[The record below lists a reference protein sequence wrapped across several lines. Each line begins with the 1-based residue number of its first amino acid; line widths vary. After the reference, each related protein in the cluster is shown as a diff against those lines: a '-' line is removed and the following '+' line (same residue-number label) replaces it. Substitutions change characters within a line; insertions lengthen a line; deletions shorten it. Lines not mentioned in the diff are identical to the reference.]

1 MKIAILHNF
10 MDNIGGAEKVSLT
23 LARELKADLYTT
35 NIDTDKIAKMGFR
48 NIKFK
53 SIGRVPANAPFR
65 QQLALIKFRN
75 LNLGNKYD
83 FYIISGDW
91 AMSAAV
97 NNQPN
102 LWYVHSPIREIWDLH
117 KFTRKNSVPWYAR
130 RLFDIWVHY
139 NRMLNK
145 KYVKSVNKI
154 ICNSNNTKKRV
165 RDFLK
170 RDAAVIYPPIET
182 KKFHYRKNQNF
193 WLSVNRLITH
203 KRIEMQ
209 LEAFKQLPKENLII
223 VGSYEQS
230 RHFKQYANF
239 IKKNKP
245 GNVKIISWLA
255 DKKLAEL
262 YSGCK
267 GFIATAHD
275 EDFGMSAVEAMASGK
290 PVIAPNEGGFKET
303 VIDRV
308 TGKLVDDID
317 VKKLTEAVKVVG
329 ADPEQYKDTCLKQA
343 GHFDTKVF
351 ISKIKEQ
358 IEK

>member
-1 MKIAILHNF
+1 

-35 NIDTDKIAKMGFR
+35 NIDTGKIAKMGFK

-53 SIGRVPANAPFR
+53 SIGNVPANAPFR
-65 QQLALIKFRN
+65 QQSALMKFRK
-75 LNLGNKYD
+75 LNLGKKYD
-83 FYIISGDW
+83 LYIISGDW

-117 KFTRKNSVPWYAR
+117 EFTRKNSVPWYAR
-130 RLFDIWVHY
+130 SLFDIWVYY

-165 RDFLK
+165 CDFLK
-170 RDAAVIYPPIET
+170 RDAVVIYPPIET
-182 KKFHYRKNQNF
+182 KQFYFRENGNF

-230 RHFKQYANF
+230 RHFKQYAKL
-239 IKKNKP
+239 IKAHQPKN
-245 GNVKIISWLA
+245 VEILSWVTA
-255 DKKLAEL
+255 KKLIDL
-262 YSGCK
+262 YANCK
-267 GFIATAHD
+267 GFITTAQD
-275 EDFGMSAVEAMASGK
+275 EDFGMVAVEAMASGK

-303 VIDRV
+303 IIHGK
-308 TGKLVDDID
+308 TGLLLDDINAE
-317 VKKLTEAVKVVG
+317 KLKSAIEKLG
-329 ADPEQYKDTCLKQA
+329 KSPEKYKDACLEQA
-343 GHFDTKVF
+343 KKFDTKIFVK
-351 ISKIKEQ
+351 KIRK
-358 IEK
+358 IIK